1 MVMIKILLGV
11 SIVAFTSFCGYIFS
25 GKYRKRKSFFRQFN
39 EFNER
44 FLSEISYY
52 RRPIGDFI
60 SQYSYKEDFDELLK
74 LFYGQISSE
83 EDERGSFIDE
93 TSFHFLSQE
102 EKLFVDNY
110 FLMFGRGDSVSQ
122 KGYFSSVKEK
132 IVGLRN
138 HAESEAKKYGDLYI
152 KLGFLCGLL
161 ILILIV

>member
-1 MVMIKILLGV
+1 ML
-11 SIVAFTSFCGYIFS
+11 
-25 GKYRKRKSFFRQFN
+25 R
-39 EFNER
+39 
-44 FLSEISYY
+44 
-52 RRPIGDFI
+52 
-60 SQYSYKEDFDELLK
+60 
-74 LFYGQISSE
+74 LFYGRISSE
-83 EDERGSFIDE
+83 EDERKSFIDE

-110 FLMFGRGDSVSQ
+110 FLMLGRGDSVSQ

-138 HAESEAKKYGDLYI
+138 RAESEAKKYGDLYI